1 MNPLQITRGVRGLN
15 RMRTVARV
23 LTRHG
28 FGHIVAQLNLARL
41 VPVWMLG
48 KRRHRSGVE
57 DNGALTIGQR
67 LALVAADLGPTF
79 IKLAQMLTTRPDI
92 LPADVVAELQRLQD
106 DVPPFPT
113 TEAMAIIAEELQRP
127 VVECF
132 ASIEGTPLASGSIGQ
147 VYRATSLDGEAL
159 IVKVRRP
166 DVERIIDGDVQLLRW
181 IADSLER
188 LVPETRIYR
197 PRVLVEEFEQVI
209 KRELDYINE
218 ASVTS
223 RLADAFSETEGIE
236 IPRVKWSLTGP
247 RVFTMTELSGVNVET
262 ILGGGSTSVDRP
274 LVARRLMEAY
284 LTQVFDVGL
293 FHADPHPGNVL
304 VTPTGT
310 IGLVDFGQ
318 SGTISDEMMD
328 HLVGIVYAS
337 ITKEIDVIID
347 TLADM
352 GALGAA
358 TERRE
363 LHRSLRVLLDKYYGL
378 PIKRIDVS
386 TLISEFSDV
395 MRRHDVL
402 APRDV
407 VVLVKALGMVFSLAA
422 RLDPELDVLELLKPK
437 IKRKLLER
445 LDPSRLLRSAAIS
458 GWNVLGILRTAPGQL
473 REALRRL
480 SAGSWQLNVRHE
492 NMDRLIDEVDRSSN
506 RLAFSIVT
514 AAIIIGSSVVIS
526 TSTDVQLLGIPV
538 QYFGVVGYLV
548 AGMLGLGLSWA
559 IFRSGRLH

>member
-48 KRRHRSGVE
+48 KRRHRGRSDDE
-57 DNGALTIGQR
+57 GALTIGQR
-67 LALVAADLGPTF
+67 LALVASDLGPTF

-92 LPADVVAELQRLQD
+92 LPADVLAELQSLQD

-113 TEAMAIIAEELQRP
+113 TEAMAIIVEELQRP
-127 VVECF
+127 VAECF

-147 VYRATSLDGEAL
+147 VYRATSLDGESL

-166 DVERIIDGDVQLLRW
+166 DVERIIDGDMQLLRW

-223 RLADAFSETEGIE
+223 RLADAFSETEGIQ

-247 RVFTMTELSGVNVET
+247 RVFTMTALSGVNVET
-262 ILGGGSTSVDRP
+262 ILGGGGASVDRP

-304 VTPTGT
+304 VTPSGT

-318 SGTISDEMMD
+318 SGTIPDDMMD
-328 HLVGIVYAS
+328 HLVVIVYAS
-337 ITKEIDVIID
+337 VTKEIDVIID

-378 PIKRIDVS
+378 PIKRLDIS

-445 LDPSRLLRSAAIS
+445 LDPSRLLRSAAVS
-458 GWNVLGILRTAPGQL
+458 GWNVLGILRNAPGQL